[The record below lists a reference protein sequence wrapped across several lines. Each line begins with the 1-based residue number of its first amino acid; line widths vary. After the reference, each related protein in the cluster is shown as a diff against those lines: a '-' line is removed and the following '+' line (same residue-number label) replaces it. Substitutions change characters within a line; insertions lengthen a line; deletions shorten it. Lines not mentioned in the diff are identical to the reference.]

1 MKSVK
6 DVLAKV
12 KGEDKV
18 NQIVTGKGSF
28 SRTGFSDLVNA
39 LANDTSF
46 KIPTY
51 DKDGKKLADINLS
64 EYLRRDLKKT
74 LEKANYPQ
82 RSEAAILDTCEIST
96 AGLAEAI
103 PYIVM
108 EQMASGKKMDF
119 PRQELIGNA
128 SVYLADVPSRTKTS
142 TIRDPKT
149 QENLGTVTT
158 TNKPYIAVKSKSSA
172 PSSLITK
179 VRKDTNGKVIE

>member
-1 MKSVK
+1 
-6 DVLAKV
+6 
-12 KGEDKV
+12 
-18 NQIVTGKGSF
+18 
-28 SRTGFSDLVNA
+28 
-39 LANDTSF
+39 
-46 KIPTY
+46 
-51 DKDGKKLADINLS
+51 
-64 EYLRRDLKKT
+64 
-74 LEKANYPQ
+74 
-82 RSEAAILDTCEIST
+82 
-96 AGLAEAI
+96 
-103 PYIVM
+103 M
-108 EQMASGKKMDF
+108 EQMASGKKMDL